1 MLSPAQIAFNNAD
14 IRDTVLANLIDG
26 LNPLERYSA
35 LLVTSLIS
43 RCWYRPSQTW
53 LHDFLAFQ
61 YGTVEL
67 EEWLESIGQ
76 REETLTTSHLIFEDD
91 WPFKEGGKWSYD
103 VIGRVLQQVKGLRT
117 LTIALKGQS
126 ELPAEWLALDSLAGE

>member
-1 MLSPAQIAFNNAD
+1 MAREYWS
-14 IRDTVLANLIDG
+14 
-26 LNPLERYSA
+26 E
-35 LLVTSLIS
+35 
-43 RCWYRPSQTW
+43 
-53 LHDFLAFQ
+53 
-61 YGTVEL
+61 
-67 EEWLESIGQ
+67 
-76 REETLTTSHLIFEDD
+76 EETLTTSHLIFEDD